1 MRGNLFGVIN
11 RQAFHRPSCP
21 PKIIDELVTCYRI
34 NPGRK
39 RLGRIVSMPPYMN
52 RQQRLLNEILDIG
65 RTLSRQPSS
74 VISAQVPAQP
84 AKNIAVRGF
93 VASEGRLHQT
103 LQFSLNS
110 VHPGACLYI
119 RDAFRTKRGETS
131 QRGRGTIGDSA
142 LSPTTPRQQRAR
154 RDRAATTGKPVLR
167 RLRKL
172 FEGSRTGRS
181 CSGLP
186 RPGSDP

>member
-119 RDAFRTKRGETS
+119 HS
-131 QRGRGTIGDSA
+131 
-142 LSPTTPRQQRAR
+142 R
-154 RDRAATTGKPVLR
+154 RERC
-167 RLRKL
+167 RLRGKWL
-172 FEGSRTGRS
+172 VGPRS
-181 CSGLP
+181 YLTMVGHSVTEP
-186 RPGSDP
+186 